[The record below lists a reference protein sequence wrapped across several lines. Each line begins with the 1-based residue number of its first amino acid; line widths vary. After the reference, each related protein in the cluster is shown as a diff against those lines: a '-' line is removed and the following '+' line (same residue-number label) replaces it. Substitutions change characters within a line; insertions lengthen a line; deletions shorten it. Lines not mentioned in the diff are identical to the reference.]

1 MRHKGPVRTVRPTL
15 PHGKP
20 PQASNRFL
28 APIARRVIPS
38 AGDGHGLSP
47 RPIETTFANP
57 PGPNANTVPDRI
69 EAQLVFNGAAGP
81 TVVYATNTL
90 RQNDSLRFTL
100 QADAR
105 GLATGLYGYR
115 VRLVAHYGTQTTT
128 REFDGTTAVVNRQTS
143 EFGPGWSLAGL
154 DRLLSIPG
162 GTNATGVVT
171 PAGQLLVLGTGGAL
185 FFERTGPTSFASPAG
200 PLAFHSLIQDAGGGY
215 ALISPT
221 GDRQV
226 FNSAGQLT
234 QLVDF
239 KATPPP
245 SPTRQACLRSSPIPL
260 DAIRRSPTPRTS

>member
-1 MRHKGPVRTVRPTL
+1 M
-15 PHGKP
+15 
-20 PQASNRFL
+20 
-28 APIARRVIPS
+28 
-38 AGDGHGLSP
+38 
-47 RPIETTFANP
+47 
-57 PGPNANTVPDRI
+57 
-69 EAQLVFNGAAGP
+69 AGP
-81 TVVYATNTL
+81 TVVYATSTL
-90 RQNDSLRFTL
+90 RHNDSLRFAL

-105 GLATGLYGYR
+105 DLPTGLYGYQ
-115 VRLVAHYGTQTTT
+115 VRLIAHYGASQST
-128 REFDGTTAVVNRQTS
+128 REFTGTTAVVNRQAS

-154 DRLLSIPG
+154 DRLVAIPG
-162 GTNATGVVT
+162 GTTSAGVVI

-185 FFERTGPTSFASPAG
+185 FFERTGPTSFASRAG
-200 PLAFHSLIQDAGGGY
+200 PLAFHSLIQDAGRGY